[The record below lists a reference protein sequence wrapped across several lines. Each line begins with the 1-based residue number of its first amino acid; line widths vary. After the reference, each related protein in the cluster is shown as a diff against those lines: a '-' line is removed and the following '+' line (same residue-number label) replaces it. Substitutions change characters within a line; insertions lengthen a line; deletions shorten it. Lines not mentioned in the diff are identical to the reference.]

1 MNVKNSSQ
9 NTVKKYEELTFTDDF
24 MFCKVMQNNPDLC
37 KHLIELKGIAFI
49 LRNLTDSEDE
59 MFSII
64 NTGNYSA
71 EKYRKKYRK
80 NHKKYI
86 NYINEI
92 LDDKANGYFTNIEA
106 LDEKEALINYK
117 FQLKEQFA
125 NGKCTNDYFRI
136 VNSIIHMYCNR
147 LTGNRE
153 LEEEYFALVRHA
165 LYHIKERSE
174 LDILK

>member
-1 MNVKNSSQ
+1 MEDIYFNIISECF
-9 NTVKKYEELTFTDDF
+9 YFWWW
-24 MFCKVMQNNPDLC
+24 LC
-37 KHLIELKGIAFI
+37 
-49 LRNLTDSEDE
+49 NC
-59 MFSII
+59 
-64 NTGNYSA
+64 YV
-71 EKYRKKYRK
+71 
-80 NHKKYI
+80 
-86 NYINEI
+86 
-92 LDDKANGYFTNIEA
+92 
-106 LDEKEALINYK
+106 DEKEALINYK

-136 VNSIIHMYCNR
+136 VNSIMHMYCNR